1 MQARLD
7 YARTAPDAYAAVLA
21 LNDYVTRQSGL
32 DPLLIDLIKL
42 RASQING
49 CAFCVN
55 MHAREARQH
64 GATEQWVTMV
74 SAWHES
80 PLFSDAE
87 RAVLGW
93 TEALTLLAETRA
105 PDADYAALAPFFS
118 PAEIVRIT
126 TAIGLINVW
135 NRLAVGFRSQ
145 HPIDRPA
152 TATAAE

>member
-7 YARTAPDAYAAVLA
+7 YAKTAPDAYAAVVA
-21 LNDYVTRQSGL
+21 LNDYVVRQSGL
-32 DPLLIDLIKL
+32 DLRLIDLIKL

-49 CAFCVN
+49 CAYCVN
-55 MHAREARQH
+55 LHSKEARQH
-64 GATEQWVTMV
+64 GATEQWINLV
-74 SAWHES
+74 SAWQES
-80 PLFSDAE
+80 PVFSAAE

-93 TEALTLLAETRA
+93 TEALTRLAETRA
-105 PDADYAALAPFFS
+105 PDADYAALVPFFS

-145 HPIDRPA
+145 HPIDHPK
-152 TATAAE
+152 AAAV

>member
-1 MQARLD
+1 MQARLN
-7 YARTAPDAYAAVLA
+7 YAKAAPAAYAAVSA
-21 LNDYVTRQSGL
+21 LNEHVVKRSGL

-42 RASQING
+42 RASQLNG
-49 CAFCVN
+49 CAYCVD
-55 MHAREARQH
+55 MHSKEAREH
-64 GATEQWVTMV
+64 GATEQWINLV

-93 TEALTLLAETRA
+93 TEALTLLPETRA
-105 PDADYAALAPFFS
+105 PDEDYSALAPFFS
-118 PAEIVRIT
+118 PEEIVEIT
-126 TAIGLINVW
+126 IAIGLINVW

-152 TATAAE
+152 VAAA